1 MYLAAS
7 HISEPCDYIL
17 SVGGR
22 EIFAPLM
29 LQWEFVHGLF
39 NSVCGPSLFWRSL
52 EHTVPTAP
60 YLSLTPPTS
69 VVTSHSPGDNK
80 QPLFSLS
87 LCILHHVTI
96 PAISVSR

>member
-22 EIFAPLM
+22 ERFAPLM

-39 NSVCGPSLFWRSL
+39 NSVCGPSLIWSSL

-60 YLSLTPPTS
+60 YLSLTPPT
-69 VVTSHSPGDNK
+69 
-80 QPLFSLS
+80 
-87 LCILHHVTI
+87 
-96 PAISVSR
+96 